1 MYPRDILK
9 KQNAMINFNGKMY
22 SGRSIVITN
31 GRVNI
36 DGRDVTEEAKHIN
49 IVIDGSIDSL
59 TVDYCNT
66 VTVKEVAKNVKTQSG
81 DVVVNG
87 NIGGDVKTMS
97 GSVECEGSIAGDVST
112 MSGSIRS
119 RK

>member
-1 MYPRDILK
+1 
-9 KQNAMINFNGKMY
+9 MINFNGKIFT
-22 SGRSIVITN
+22 GRSITITN
-31 GRVNI
+31 GKVII
-36 DGRDVTEEAKHIN
+36 DGKDVTTEAKEIN
-49 IVIDGSIDSL
+49 IVVEGSLDKL
-59 TVDYCNT
+59 EVDYCNT
-66 VTVKEVAKNVKTQSG
+66 ITVKEVVKSVKTQAG
-81 DVVVNG
+81 DVIVQG